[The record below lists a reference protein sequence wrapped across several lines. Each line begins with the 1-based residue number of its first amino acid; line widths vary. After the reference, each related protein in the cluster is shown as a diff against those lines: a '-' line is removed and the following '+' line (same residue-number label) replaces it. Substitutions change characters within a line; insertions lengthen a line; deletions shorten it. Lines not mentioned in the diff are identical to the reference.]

1 MTDRGLIYA
10 VVASVVAHG
19 LVLGFGGH
27 LHGQHVEAPRVL
39 EARLAPEPPPAQV
52 PEAPRPQPVKSPASV
67 APQRQV
73 SARPPQAQPH
83 AAVPRPQLMTAPRP
97 DAAAPA
103 VSATPS
109 PAPTPVLA
117 ATAAAAP
124 AAVSASGGAS
134 GAPSAHAGA
143 AAYSPPGF
151 GASYLH
157 NPKPAYPIMARRR
170 GLEGV
175 VRLDVRVSADGI
187 PIAVKV
193 RESSGHESLD
203 EAALTAVWHWRFSP
217 ARRGGESVEGA
228 VVVPVRFNLEGDPAG

>member
-10 VVASVVAHG
+10 VVVSIVAHG
-19 LVLGFGGH
+19 LVLGFGGGF
-27 LHGQHVEAPRVL
+27 HGQQVEAPRVL
-39 EARLAPEPPPAQV
+39 EARLAPDPPPAQA
-52 PEAPRPQPVKSPASV
+52 PEPPRPQPVKSPAPA
-67 APQRQV
+67 APPRQA

-83 AAVPRPQLMTAPRP
+83 AAPVPQLLTSSRP

-103 VSATPS
+103 VSAPTS
-109 PAPTPVLA
+109 AAPVPVA
-117 ATAAAAP
+117 ATTAVAAP
-124 AAVSASGGAS
+124 AAVSASAGAS
-134 GAPSAHAGA
+134 AAPSANAGA

-175 VRLDVRVSADGI
+175 VRLDVRVSAEGI
-187 PIAVKV
+187 PIAVKI

-203 EAALTAVWHWRFSP
+203 DAALTAVWHWRFSP

>member
-10 VVASVVAHG
+10 VVVSVVAHG
-19 LVLGFGGH
+19 LVLGFGGGF
-27 LHGQHVEAPRVL
+27 HGQRVEAPRLL
-39 EARLAPEPPPAQV
+39 EARLAPEPPPVHA
-52 PEAPRPQPVKSPASV
+52 PEPPRSQPVKSPAPV
-67 APQRQV
+67 VPQRQA
-73 SARPPQAQPH
+73 SARPPQAHAH
-83 AAVPRPQLMTAPRP
+83 AAPVPQLMTAPRA
-97 DAAAPA
+97 DAATPA

-109 PAPTPVLA
+109 PAPAPVLA
-117 ATAAAAP
+117 ATAVAAP
-124 AAVSASGGAS
+124 VAVAAGA
-134 GAPSAHAGA
+134 GVPAAPSANSGA

-175 VRLDVRVSADGI
+175 VRLDVRVSAEGI

-217 ARRGGESVEGA
+217 ARRGGEPVEGA
-228 VVVPVRFNLEGDPAG
+228 VVVPVRFNLEGDSAG